1 MENLGKDRSPFEL
14 EEIRGCP
21 PARREGH
28 VLSLVIILY
37 GRSHDMCGRQIV
49 RHCLGVL
56 DQYSELAM
64 MMMMMMI
71 RTRMS
76 EGPKL

>member
-1 MENLGKDRSPFEL
+1 VAYSQVYGVSCGAQRVGNLGKDRSPFEL

-28 VLSLVIILY
+28 VLSLVIILH
-37 GRSHDMCGRQIV
+37 GRSHDMCGRRIV

-56 DQYSELAM
+56 DQ
-64 MMMMMMI
+64 
-71 RTRMS
+71 
-76 EGPKL
+76 